1 MSFATPFTARRREKS
16 KFSAENY
23 ASRAN
28 DIIPQFIFMK
38 IEKLTKLARINLSS
52 EEKGKL
58 QKEFEVILNYI
69 SALKEADTGD
79 GRPIFVSQRPY
90 KNGSTLVV
98 ENGFSKRE
106 TLNVMRLDE
115 NVHEMGKFTKDLLEG
130 VPFSENGY
138 VKVKHVFEN

>member
-1 MSFATPFTARRREKS
+1 
-16 KFSAENY
+16 
-23 ASRAN
+23 
-28 DIIPQFIFMK
+28 MK

-98 ENGFSKRE
+98 EKCFPERE
-106 TLNVMRLDE
+106 IFNATRLDE
-115 NVHEMGKFTKDLLEG
+115 NAHEAGKFTKDLLEG